1 MPGTLTKKQLAVAV
15 VSGAILLSAGMVG
28 CSRSQTTEELLAEA
42 QNYVQK
48 GDRKA
53 ALIQLKNAVAQ
64 SPDNVEAR
72 LRLGTLSLE
81 SGDLASAEK
90 EFRKAASLGA
100 PLEKT
105 LPQLARIL
113 FSQGKYKEI
122 LDEVTPEKAKA
133 SAELLA
139 RRGDAYLGMGEPDK
153 AKEAYDAALA
163 VNPNSGD
170 ALIGMARHAVASNDL
185 QSTERLVEEATT
197 RDPRNAETWMMKGNL
212 LRSTGKAK
220 EALAAYDKV
229 LAINPAHRSAYV
241 EKAYVHIG
249 TNDLAAAKA
258 DLDAARKEI
267 GSDLNITY
275 AQALLDYTGGKNA
288 EAKESLQKILKV
300 APEHMPSVLLAG
312 AVELNLGGNQQAE
325 QHLRKYL
332 ETSPNNVYAR
342 KLLAQVLLK
351 SNQPAE
357 ASAVLAPALKD
368 GSKDAQLL
376 ALTGQSYLQ
385 SRDFAKASA
394 YLEQASA
401 LAPGAASIRT
411 SLGLSKLGQGDFDQ
425 GIGEL
430 DRAATLDPKSTDA
443 GIALVQAELSRR
455 QYDKALSAVQAL
467 EKAQPNDPLVH
478 NLKGGV
484 YLGKQD
490 LKSARASFERAVAL
504 NPTFF
509 PAVSNLAR
517 LDIAEKNLG
526 GARKRFEAMLAKD
539 KKNIDAMS
547 ALAAMELQQGR
558 NAEATTWLEKSQAE
572 NPEAIQP
579 AVMLGTHYLRNKQA
593 DKALA
598 LARKTV
604 AVNPSS
610 PDLLDLLGQAQIAT
624 KDYPAALESFSKLA
638 NAMPKAPM
646 VQMRLAAV
654 NTLMKNDAA
663 AADNLKRALAL
674 DPKFMQARVAQ
685 VELAMR
691 SGKQDEAMAAIRQIQ
706 KDEPKSPLG
715 FQLEGE
721 LLVNQQKMAP
731 ALAAFE
737 RAYALSNAPADLIKV
752 TEIMKRTG
760 KEGEAQA
767 RLVKYH
773 SANPKDQVVGLVV
786 ADSYLAKSQYKQAIG
801 SLEAV
806 LKVNP
811 SNAAALNNLAYAYQ
825 QEKDARALPTAEQA
839 YKLAGQNPAI
849 MDTLGWILV
858 EKGDTARGVELLRKA
873 VAAAPDAQDLR
884 YHLAAGLARA
894 GDKAGA
900 RKELEK
906 TLASGKP
913 FATMED
919 AKSLMRQL

>member
-1 MPGTLTKKQLAVAV
+1 MPGTLSKKQLAVAV

-28 CSRSQTTEELLAEA
+28 CSRTQTTEELLTEA

-64 SPDNVEAR
+64 SPENVEAR
-72 LRLGTLSLE
+72 LRLGNLSLE
-81 SGDLASAEK
+81 TGDMASAEK

-100 PLEKT
+100 APEKT

-113 FSQGKYKEI
+113 FFQGKYKDI
-122 LDEVTPEKAKA
+122 LDEVTPEKAKG

-139 RRGDAYLGMGEPDK
+139 RRGDAHLGLGERDK

-170 ALIGMARHAVASNDL
+170 ALIGMARLAVMNNDL
-185 QSTERLVEEATT
+185 QTTERLVDEATT
-197 RDPRNAETWMMKGNL
+197 RDARNAEAWMMKGNL
-212 LRSTGKAK
+212 LRSTGKSK

-229 LAINPAHRSAYV
+229 LEINPVHRSAYV

-288 EAKESLQKILKV
+288 EAKDSLQKILKV
-300 APEHMPSVLLAG
+300 APEHMPSILLSG
-312 AVELNLGGNQQAE
+312 AVELNLGGNQLAE

-332 ETSPNNVYAR
+332 ESNSNNVYAR

-351 SNQPAE
+351 SNQPTE
-357 ASAVLAPALKD
+357 AAAVLSPALKE
-368 GSKDAQLL
+368 GGQDAQLL

-411 SLGLSKLGQGDFDQ
+411 SLGLSKLGQGDWDKA
-425 GIGEL
+425 IGEL
-430 DRAATLDPKSTDA
+430 ERAATLDPKSTDA
-443 GIALVQAELSRR
+443 GVALVQAELRR
-455 QYDKALSAVQAL
+455 GQYDKALAAVQAL
-467 EKAQPNDPLVH
+467 EKAQPDNPLVH
-478 NLKGGV
+478 NMKGGV

-490 LKSARASFERAVAL
+490 MKSARAAFEKAVAL
-504 NPTFF
+504 NPTYF

-517 LDIAEKNLG
+517 LDIAENNPA
-526 GARKRFEAMLAKD
+526 GARKRFEAMLVKD
-539 KKNIDAMS
+539 KKNIDALS

-558 NAEATTWLEKSQAE
+558 SAEAGTWLEKAQSE
-572 NPEAIQP
+572 NPQAIAP
-579 AVMLGTHYLRNKQA
+579 AVNLGAHYLRNKQA

-598 LARKTV
+598 LARKML
-604 AVNPSS
+604 AVEPSNPE
-610 PDLLDLLGQAQIAT
+610 LLDLLGQAQIAT
-624 KDYPAALESFSKLA
+624 KDYPAALETFSKLA
-638 NAMPKAPM
+638 AATPKSPAA
-646 VQMRLAAV
+646 QMRLAAV
-654 NTLMKNDAA
+654 NMLMKNDTAA
-663 AADNLKRALAL
+663 SDNLKRALSL
-674 DPKFMQARVAQ
+674 EPKFMQARVAQ

-691 SGKQDEAMAAIRQIQ
+691 NNKPEEALAVARQVQ
-706 KDEPKSPLG
+706 KDEPKAALG
-715 FQLEGE
+715 FQLEGD
-721 LLVNQQKMAP
+721 LLLAQQKLAP
-731 ALAAFE
+731 ALAAYE
-737 RAYALSNAPADLIKV
+737 KAYALSKAPADLIKIS
-752 TEIMKRTG
+752 EMLKRSG

-773 SANPKDQVVGLVV
+773 AANPKDQIVGLVV
-786 ADSYLAKSQYKQAIG
+786 ADSYLAKREYKQAIA
-801 SLEAV
+801 SLESV
-806 LKVNP
+806 LKANP

-858 EKGDTARGVELLRKA
+858 EKGDTARGVDLLRKA
-873 VAAAPDAQDLR
+873 VAAVPDAPDLR
-884 YHLAAGLARA
+884 YHLAAGLAKA

-913 FATMED
+913 FASMDD
-919 AKSLMRQL
+919 AKTLMRQL